1 MPLKE
6 MQDTF
11 GKVAVRDVVCPVCKT
26 ENLLVVPDGL
36 NCDNG
41 SCTHHS
47 EKFGV
52 VNGKLVLIDFQNSIM
67 HSSQYKSNHAV
78 ILILRTRAGI
88 KMWFRSVFRGDNR
101 VTTSNIE
108 QLIIFFRFV
117 TVPKY

>member
-26 ENLLVVPDGL
+26 GKQLVVPGRL
-36 NCDNG
+36 NCDN
-41 SCTHHS
+41 HS
-47 EKFGV
+47 FVYDLEEFCV
-52 VNGKLVLIDFQNSIM
+52 INEKLVFIDFQNSIM
-67 HSSQYKSNHAV
+67 DRSQYKSNHAV
-78 ILILRTRAGI
+78 NLILRTRAGI

-117 TVPKY
+117 KVQKY